1 MNFSRQHLTN
11 HKYNHH
17 KQTRLPAGLFV
28 IWALVLVLWNCSTTE
43 EPALPET
50 SFAGF
55 TMGTTYHIRIV
66 DTLLTDQQARHI
78 HQGVDSL
85 LEVINLS
92 MSTYIDSSE
101 ISRFN
106 QSTLTTPHLVSAPLA
121 RVVQTSLEIGQSSGG
136 ALDITVMPL
145 VNFYGFGYQQG
156 ASHLTTVPELDS
168 LQHLMGLHH
177 LSVTDSTI
185 QKNIGALSLDLGA
198 IAKGYGVDALGDFLQ
213 HAGIENFMVEIGGEV
228 LGRGVNSRGQSWQIG
243 IDRPLF
249 DQQPGRQLQHV
260 IFLQDRAIATS
271 GDYRNYR
278 EVDGKRISH
287 TIDPRT
293 GKPIEH
299 RLAAVSIIAPTCMV
313 ADASATTVMVLG
325 EDTGLKWIETRPDI
339 EGLIIVREADQSFR
353 EIQTSGF
360 SQYIVD

>member
-1 MNFSRQHLTN
+1 MNSSLNQPTI
-11 HKYNHH
+11 KKK
-17 KQTRLPAGLFV
+17 KQKQARFIAGLFF
-28 IWALVLVLWNCSTTE
+28 IWTLALWNCAPSG
-43 EPALPET
+43 EPALSET

-66 DTLLTDQQARHI
+66 DMLLTDPQSRHI

-85 LEVINLS
+85 LEFINLS

-106 QSTLTTPHLVSAPLA
+106 QSIDTTPQPVSAPLA
-121 RVVQTSLEIGQSSGG
+121 QVLKTSLEIGRSSSG

-156 ASHLTTVPELDS
+156 ATHLPTKPELDS
-168 LQHLMGLHH
+168 LQRLMGLHH
-177 LSVTDSTI
+177 LVVTDSTI
-185 QKNIGALSLDLGA
+185 QKQISALSLDLGA
-198 IAKGYGVDALGDFLQ
+198 IAKGFGVDAVGDFLL

-228 LGRGVNSRGQSWQIG
+228 LGRGVNSRGQPWQIG
-243 IDRPLF
+243 IDRPVF
-249 DQQPGRQLQHV
+249 DQEPGRQLQHV
-260 IFLQDRAIATS
+260 IQLKDLTIATS

-299 RLAAVSIIAPTCMV
+299 RLAAVSIIAPTCMI
-313 ADASATTVMVLG
+313 ADASATAVMVLG
-325 EDTGLKWIETRPDI
+325 EEAGLKWLEQRLEI
-339 EGLIIVREADQSFR
+339 EGLLIVRESNGTFR
-353 EIQTSGF
+353 ELQSSGF
-360 SQYIVD
+360 SKYIVK